1 MKKNILYYLC
11 FMLIGGLTISSC
23 TKDEDENQF
32 ASIEDVR
39 GAVINASVGGL
50 GFYNL
55 GDATGEIT
63 IDVDDFGEDVSS
75 VTLLKSVNGG
85 TPVEV
90 TKVTTFPTTLN
101 YSLTQ
106 ALEGTGVAFADLAV
120 GDNVLYTFADVTTV
134 SGVYPSG
141 RTLDVNITCPG
152 QLTGTFEISTVATGI
167 FPMAGDTY
175 TGMVRFEDTGGG
187 TYNVF
192 TLLPGSEDTF
202 FEDASIGAYYA
213 GYGSTDQGSLPNGD
227 GVGNVQVKETCGIVS
242 YIGASQWDEIF
253 AFSGLDISADGT
265 VLTLT
270 FANDYGEGGIATI
283 TRTDGTVWAD
293 NLSL

>member
-23 TKDEDENQF
+23 TKDEDTNPFE
-32 ASIEDVR
+32 SIDDVR

-63 IDVDDFGEDVSS
+63 ITVDDFGEDVSS

-85 TPVEV
+85 DAIEV
-90 TKVTTFPTTLN
+90 TKVNTFPTTLTF
-101 YSLTQ
+101 SLTQ
-106 ALEGTGVAFADLAV
+106 ALEGTGIAFEDLAV
-120 GDNVLYTFADVTTV
+120 GDNVLYTFADVTTA

-141 RTLDVNITCPG
+141 RTLDVDITCPG
-152 QLTGTFEISTVATGI
+152 QLTGTFEVSTLATGI
-167 FPMAGDTY
+167 FASDDPYVGMA
-175 TGMVRFEDTGGG
+175 RFEDTGGG

-192 TLLPGSEDTF
+192 TLLPGSEDTY

-213 GYGSTDQGSLPNGD
+213 GYGTTDQGNLPNGD
-227 GVGNVQVKETCGIVS
+227 GVGDVQIKETCGVVS
-242 YIGASQWDEIF
+242 YIGASQWDEIWV
-253 AFSGLDISADGT
+253 FSNLSISADGT
-265 VLTLT
+265 ELTLT
-270 FANDYGEGGIATI
+270 YSNDYGEGGIATL